1 MKYRVTPFC
10 LSSATLMADSMA
22 SLARDERHTVQPL
35 SGYNERPAIE
45 ADVEDAHAACER
57 AWTTY
62 QNLDDD
68 HQCPDGGRS
77 LMVGDMARV
86 ECGEDVTWWI
96 CCSIGWTE
104 TVAPTDE
111 AQRIGRRTT

>member
-10 LSSATLMADSMA
+10 LTSVTLIADSMA
-22 SLARDERHTVQPL
+22 SIAREERHTVQPL
-35 SGYNERPAIE
+35 SGYDERPAIE
-45 ADVEDAHAACER
+45 VDVEDAHAACER

-62 QNLDDD
+62 QNLDYD

-104 TVAPTDE
+104 TVVPTDE
-111 AQRIGRRTT
+111 VQRIGS

>member
-10 LSSATLMADSMA
+10 LGRSILMTDAMA
-22 SLARDERHTVQPL
+22 SLAREDRHTVQAL
-35 SGYNERPAIE
+35 RSYDERPTIE

-57 AWTTY
+57 AWGAY
-62 QNLDDD
+62 QNIDEDQ
-68 HQCPDGGRS
+68 QCPDGGRS

-86 ECGEDVTWWI
+86 ECGSTVSWWI
-96 CCSIGWTE
+96 CCSIGWTK

-111 AQRIGRRTT
+111 VQSIGS